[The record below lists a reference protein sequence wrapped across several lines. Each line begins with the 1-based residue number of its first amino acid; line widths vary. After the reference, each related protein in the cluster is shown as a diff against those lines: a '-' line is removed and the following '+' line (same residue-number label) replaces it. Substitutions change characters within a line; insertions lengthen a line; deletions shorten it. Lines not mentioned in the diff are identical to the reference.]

1 MRMTIL
7 AAGAA
12 VFAASAANAGGFIA
26 PVTEVEPSV
35 VAAPVAA
42 AWQGAYVGGALGYA
56 FGGDD
61 DIGQEVGGRQIG
73 DLGTAELG
81 GLNLTLRAGYR
92 WQRDRWV
99 IGPELSYM
107 MGDIKDEFDLAGG
120 GTFESKVD
128 NVLALKLKTGYLVNP
143 ETLVYGIAGWQKG
156 NFTYDNNGNDIDYD
170 ADGYVVGLGAE
181 RRVSD
186 RMSVTAEYEYS
197 NFGETHVEIAPGI
210 TSAATPEFS
219 NVKVGLNFKF

>member
-1 MRMTIL
+1 MRKTIL

-12 VFAASAANAGGFIA
+12 VLTASAAHAGGFIA
-26 PVTEVEPSV
+26 PVVQVEPPV
-35 VAAPVAA
+35 VVAPVAA

-61 DIGQEVGGRQIG
+61 DIGQEVNGRQLG
-73 DLGTAELG
+73 DLGSAELSG
-81 GLNLTLRAGYR
+81 ANLTLRGGYR

-99 IGPELSYM
+99 VGPELSYM
-107 MGDIKDEFDLAGG
+107 MGDIKDSFNLAAGG
-120 GTFESKVD
+120 SFESKVD

-156 NFTYDNNGNDIDYD
+156 NFTYDNNGRNVDYD
-170 ADGYVVGLGAE
+170 ADGYVVGFGAE
-181 RRVSD
+181 RRINE

-197 NFGETHVEIAPGI
+197 NFGKTDVTIAPGVN
-210 TSAATPEFS
+210 SVATPEFS
-219 NVKVGLNFKF
+219 NVKVGLNFQF